1 MRETSTRS
9 YHCVAFGSV
18 NPQPWRFT
26 NNSLGLPHAHS
37 ICVCLSSWV
46 CFVFVC
52 FLLYLSVCL
61 CHGCLLCVPC
71 FVPSSFPS
79 HLFQFQNIHLYD
91 CCCQCT
97 HIIFCITVFVP
108 STSLFMCVCPPITY
122 TQCLPIHMY
131 GIQTKIRTH
140 LYSYFW
146 PSMGKWFSLII
157 WIFILQALQV
167 YSFLFGG
174 FSSSEDILHFTT
186 RPVPIPFAN
195 LSHHQVQKFAITTI
209 TDVGTNKQMRETN
222 TPCVPF
228 DVFLSYHQERCE
240 KVDHVRHRGFERMFR
255 QASFSPSVFCRRL
268 RHCRPLAVSQIT
280 RRKDIEVLHKF
291 EQP

>member
-1 MRETSTRS
+1 MYTYHFLYYCICSINISIHVCVSSHNLHAMSS
-9 YHCVAFGSV
+9 YSYVRYS
-18 NPQPWRFT
+18 N
-26 NNSLGLPHAHS
+26 
-37 ICVCLSSWV
+37 
-46 CFVFVC
+46 
-52 FLLYLSVCL
+52 
-61 CHGCLLCVPC
+61 
-71 FVPSSFPS
+71 
-79 HLFQFQNIHLYD
+79 QN
-91 CCCQCT
+91 T
-97 HIIFCITVFVP
+97 H
-108 STSLFMCVCPPITY
+108 TY
-122 TQCLPIHMY
+122 
-131 GIQTKIRTH
+131 

-195 LSHHQVQKFAITTI
+195 LSHHRVQKFAITTI

-268 RHCRPLAVSQIT
+268 RHCRPLAVSQVT